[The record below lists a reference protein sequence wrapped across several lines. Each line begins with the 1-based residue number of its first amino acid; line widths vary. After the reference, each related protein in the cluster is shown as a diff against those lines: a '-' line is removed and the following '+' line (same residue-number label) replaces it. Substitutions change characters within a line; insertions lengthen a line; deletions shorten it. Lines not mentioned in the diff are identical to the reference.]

1 MSDLM
6 ASTVPTKKQNIP
18 EINLYSLKF
27 IVNKVIRY
35 KYYLLYYKYMKKTVF
50 EKIVEG
56 TLPSNKIYS
65 DKNTYVFLA
74 DPARTSGH
82 TLVITKKP
90 YKDILDIPE
99 NRVIDLIKT
108 IKKIAPAVMAATKAG
123 GINIIQNTREAA
135 GQEVFHI
142 HFHIIPRHKNDE
154 ISAKNLDTFKYNN
167 NEAKTIAEE
176 IKAKII

>member
-27 IVNKVIRY
+27 IVDKVIRY

-99 NRVIDLIKT
+99 NRAIDLIKT
-108 IKKIAPAVMAATKAG
+108 IY
-123 GINIIQNTREAA
+123 RWY
-135 GQEVFHI
+135 
-142 HFHIIPRHKNDE
+142 
-154 ISAKNLDTFKYNN
+154 KYNTKYKRSGWTRSFSHTLSYN
-167 NEAKTIAEE
+167 TKTQ
-176 IKAKII
+176 K